1 MDIRSQVSMV
11 FHLDK
16 CIGCHTCSIA
26 CKNIWT
32 DRKGAEYMWW
42 NNVETKPGTGYP
54 TKWENQNIYRGG
66 WEKNGD
72 GIQLKGAGKQKGLLN
87 IFHNPHLPVID
98 DYYEPFTYK
107 YLDLIESPAGDD
119 QPTARPVSLI
129 TGKPIDIKMGP
140 NWDDDLSGTPDYARN
155 DPNLKDLSPAEQE
168 AMFQLER
175 MAFFYLP
182 RICNHCLNP
191 ACVASCPSGA
201 IYKRGE
207 DGVVLINQAVCRAWR
222 MCVTACP
229 YKKSYYNWHTGK
241 SEKCILCYP
250 RIEAGY
256 APACMHSCVG
266 RIRYLGV
273 ILYDADRI
281 HEVASANES
290 DLINRHMD
298 ILVDPYDPEVI
309 ASAKANGIAD
319 STLHAAQNS
328 PTYKFVKEW
337 GLALPLHAEFRTL
350 PMLFYVP
357 PLLPVMASVKETSR
371 KQQREK
377 LNPASKVWDDDW
389 LYNTSTDEIWGTI
402 SQARFPLKYMANL
415 FSAGDE
421 EKVKDRLMK
430 LMAVRIY
437 RRWKTVGDISEKKA
451 IDALKEVGYT
461 PDVADGVYYLTS
473 LAKFDDR
480 FVVPAAHRE
489 QAIEM
494 LEFTGDKK
502 GSTGFGFKEDTMK
515 RGL

>member
-1 MDIRSQVSMV
+1 MDVRSQVSMT

-32 DRKGAEYMWW
+32 DRKGVEYQWW

-54 TKWENQNIYRGG
+54 TKWEQQDIYKGG
-66 WEKNGD
+66 WEKNGSD
-72 GIQLKGAGKQKGLLN
+72 IGLRGAGKRRGLLN
-87 IFHNPHLPVID
+87 IFHNPHMPVID

-107 YLDLIESPAGDD
+107 YLDLIESPAMDD

-140 NWDDDLSGTPDYARN
+140 NWDDDLSGTPDYARK

-207 DGVVLINQAVCRAWR
+207 DGVVLINQQVCRAWR

-229 YKKSYYNWHTGK
+229 YKKSYYNWHSGK

-250 RIEAGY
+250 RLEAGH

-273 ILYDADRI
+273 VLYDADQI
-281 HEVASANES
+281 HDAASDEES
-290 DLINRHMD
+290 C
-298 ILVDPYDPEVI
+298 LVDRHLDMLLDPNDPEVI
-309 ASAKANGIAD
+309 KAARANGVAD
-319 STLHAAQNS
+319 STIKAAQDS

-337 GLALPLHAEFRTL
+337 KLALPLHPEFRTL

-357 PLLPVMASVKETSR
+357 PLLPVMASLSEKNKEPGENADPVAKIWSD
-371 KQQREK
+371 E
-377 LNPASKVWDDDW
+377 W
-389 LYNTSTDEIWGTI
+389 LYDTSTEDLWGTI
-402 SQARFPLKYMANL
+402 DQARFPLKYMASL
-415 FSAGDE
+415 FTAGDE
-421 EKVKDRLMK
+421 ERVKDVLKK
-430 LMAVRIY
+430 LMAVRVH
-437 RRWKTVGDISEKKA
+437 RRRVTVGDIDDNKAESILSEA
-451 IDALKEVGYT
+451 GLCAET
-461 PDVADGVYYLTS
+461 ADEIYKLTS
-473 LAKFDDR
+473 LAKFNER
-480 FVVPAAHRE
+480 FVIPAAHRE

-494 LEFTGDKK
+494 LDFAGDTK
-502 GSTGFGFKEDTMK
+502 GSIGFGFTEKPL
-515 RGL
+515 RGV